1 MGSISVSGIASAAL
15 ILALALSPMNA
26 ARASEGDGVAL
37 DIAVTGIR
45 NAKGRVLACLTQNA
59 KAFPACE
66 KDPNA
71 RRVTL
76 SATDGKAIRFT
87 GLKPGTYALALIH
100 DENGN
105 NKVDVALFLPKEG
118 VGVSRNPMLMGPP
131 SFKSAAFVVG
141 TADMKMTVKMKYF
154 L

>member
-1 MGSISVSGIASAAL
+1 MSAVR
-15 ILALALSPMNA
+15 A
-26 ARASEGDGVAL
+26 ADGEGVAL
-37 DIAVTGIR
+37 DVAVTGIR

-71 RRVTL
+71 RRIVL
-76 SATDGKAIRFT
+76 SATEGKALRFT

-105 NKVDVALFLPKEG
+105 NKVDTALFLPKEG
-118 VGVSRNPMLMGPP
+118 VGVSRNPVLMGPP

-141 TADMKMTVKMKYF
+141 TVDLKLTIKMKYF